1 MQDRCAEGRY
11 QPRIEPENLQNWHLI
26 QGSESGGWTTL
37 EFWRLLGA
45 QNGPCDLSIDKVIH
59 QILLFMCSAFVYCE
73 YSSHSKS
80 LECLGFLTL
89 LYIHTCS
96 ACKCTVNQQ
105 YYIICYYIH
114 VIAYIALYSRSMRR
128 LNDVSTSLYM
138 LQGVTSIIYAW
149 GDSDPVNEM
158 QASYHESRRG
168 TQGIAIL
175 PSDEIATDLSG
186 SENFYLTVTN
196 VSNLYNAAIASA

>member
-1 MQDRCAEGRY
+1 
-11 QPRIEPENLQNWHLI
+11 
-26 QGSESGGWTTL
+26 
-37 EFWRLLGA
+37 
-45 QNGPCDLSIDKVIH
+45 
-59 QILLFMCSAFVYCE
+59 
-73 YSSHSKS
+73 
-80 LECLGFLTL
+80 
-89 LYIHTCS
+89 
-96 ACKCTVNQQ
+96 
-105 YYIICYYIH
+105 
-114 VIAYIALYSRSMRR
+114 MRR

-196 VSNLYNAAIASA
+196 VSNLYIAAIASA